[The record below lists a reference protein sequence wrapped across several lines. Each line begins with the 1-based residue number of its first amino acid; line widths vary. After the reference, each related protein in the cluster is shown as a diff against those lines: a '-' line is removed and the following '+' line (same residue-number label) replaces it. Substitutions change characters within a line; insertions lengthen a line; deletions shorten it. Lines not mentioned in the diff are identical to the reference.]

1 MTPRA
6 DSHARA
12 VVVQRFNHREASA
25 YYPDTYATLCFT
37 VLRLYSKANVSS
49 GSTCCRFSGR
59 SLHPK
64 QSFIYTFSVRRMY
77 PELLGAALAV
87 SSKLTDL
94 GGDQRSLM
102 WTSTILFHM
111 IFILVLGDV
120 GYALGRRYS
129 RRERR
134 FLKLLLRR

>member
-1 MTPRA
+1 MLSTVAYPR
-6 DSHARA
+6 
-12 VVVQRFNHREASA
+12 HRISPVGSLIGTQILGQVFAS
-25 YYPDTYATLCFT
+25 
-37 VLRLYSKANVSS
+37 
-49 GSTCCRFSGR
+49 STEF
-59 SLHPK
+59 H
-64 QSFIYTFSVRRMY
+64 TFSVRRTY

-129 RRERR
+129 RRKRR
-134 FLKLLLRR
+134 FLKL